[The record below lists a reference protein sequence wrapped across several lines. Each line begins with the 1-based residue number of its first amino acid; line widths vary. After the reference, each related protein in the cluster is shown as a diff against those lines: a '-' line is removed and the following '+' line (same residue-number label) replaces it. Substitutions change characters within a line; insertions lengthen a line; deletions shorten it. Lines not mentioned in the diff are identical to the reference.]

1 MTFSEGRAQP
11 EGSSNLSKFDEFC
24 STFKHYF
31 NVITHK
37 RPDVDGDALTNNDQ
51 RDLASNS
58 NSPSKESGVKP
69 SANVEMEASNHKSNT
84 ESVSTTFSE
93 IDSNVVTEEAIQNI
107 DVFKD

>member
-11 EGSSNLSKFDEFC
+11 EGSSKSSKFDGFC

-37 RPDVDGDALTNNDQ
+37 RPDVDGDALANNDQ
-51 RDLASNS
+51 RDLAGNS
-58 NSPSKESGVKP
+58 NSPSKESGVQP
-69 SANVEMEASNHKSNT
+69 SANVEMEAFNHESNT
-84 ESVSTTFSE
+84 ESVSTTFTE
-93 IDSNVVTEEAIQNI
+93 KDSNVVTEETIQNI